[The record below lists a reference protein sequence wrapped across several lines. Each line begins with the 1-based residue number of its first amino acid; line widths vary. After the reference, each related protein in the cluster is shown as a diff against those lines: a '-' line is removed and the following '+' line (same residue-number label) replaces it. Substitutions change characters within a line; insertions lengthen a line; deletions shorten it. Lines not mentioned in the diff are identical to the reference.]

1 MKLYYVRNL
10 SSEVITLRDNYQVVL
25 SLQPAGQADDREPVS
40 ILAMSRSDFQS
51 YWAAGFLAV
60 YADPAYT
67 VAITR
72 SSDLSEALSDG
83 DIDERILSV
92 GNARYVPQSTVNSTL
107 PIAIFGSSL
116 TRGENGLSAG
126 QEWANVLATRLGVTV
141 QNYGQNGA
149 TVDMI
154 LTNQAAQA
162 DKYGQIQIIEMGAN
176 DIPLLETGAKSVS
189 TILAGY
195 GAAVG
200 RLSPVRPRFIVWG
213 PLDRGASEGA
223 STQRGKWTREI
234 EARLEATYGPA
245 FINVRKYMSER
256 GLADAGITPTAQDTT
271 DMAAGAIPQ
280 SLRFAGS
287 IHMNA
292 AGHAVQGKLFER
304 ALRDRAWF
312 TIPATQYDTYD
323 SIVTRGS
330 LLLVEPGHPAYGWSG
345 VPTGGTLLPNL
356 AAESAKSILGS
367 SVEVRPTWFKG
378 AAQAASNSIFER
390 STKGGLH
397 GIVSQTTGGMGATSV
412 NASGKGAGVAIPA
425 DIIAYLKANPA
436 NSYYIS
442 LWSNITRISGETT
455 AGLMPFLD
463 YIGNKVDPSSAYL
476 QYHASGLRRPLAV
489 PPLIAARE
497 PGTPDTLGPSIRTAG
512 VTGFTGTMANVD
524 AGYAAQW
531 GVPDATT
538 RNHLKTPSFVFYRY
552 VLEDLTVSGRTYAAA
567 DAADFA
573 AYTAA
578 VTTSG
583 GRYYGDTFTD
593 PATLA

>member
-1 MKLYYVRNL
+1 MTYTRPGIVSGVTKLTKSFFDNL
-10 SSEVITLRDNYQVVL
+10 L
-25 SLQPAGQADDREPVS
+25 
-40 ILAMSRSDFQS
+40 
-51 YWAAGFLAV
+51 
-60 YADPAYT
+60 
-67 VAITR
+67 
-72 SSDLSEALSDG
+72 DG
-83 DIDERILSV
+83 IDEKVDLTTA
-92 GNARYVPQSTVNSTL
+92 NATYVPQSTVDSTL

-116 TRGENGLSAG
+116 TRGENGLTAG

-162 DKYGQIQIIEMGAN
+162 DKYDQVQIIEMGAN
-176 DIPLLETGAKSVS
+176 DIPLLETGAKSVG
-189 TILAGY
+189 TIMAGY
-195 GAAVG
+195 GEAIS
-200 RLSPVRPRFIVWG
+200 RLTAVRPRFIVWG

-223 STQRGKWTREI
+223 TTQRGKWTREI
-234 EARLEATYGPA
+234 EARLAAAYGPS
-245 FINVRKYMSER
+245 FINVRKYLSER

-271 DMAAGAIPQ
+271 DMAAGAVPQ
-280 SLRFAGS
+280 SLRFPGS

-304 ALRDRAWF
+304 ALRDWAWF
-312 TIPATQYDTYD
+312 DIPTAQYDTYD
-323 SIVTRGS
+323 PMAIRGS
-330 LLLVEPGHPAYGWSG
+330 LLLIEPGHPAYSWSG
-345 VPTGGTLLPNL
+345 VPAGGTLLPNL

-397 GIVSQTTGGMGATSV
+397 GIVSQTTGGMGAAAV

-425 DIIAYLKANPA
+425 DIIAYLKANPTH
-436 NSYYIS
+436 SYYVS
-442 LWSNITRISGETT
+442 LWSNITRVSGETT

-463 YIGNKVDPSSAYL
+463 YIGKKVDPSASYL
-476 QYHASGLRRPLAV
+476 QYHASGLRRPIAV

-512 VTGFTGTMANVD
+512 VTGFTGTLADVD

-531 GVPDATT
+531 GIPDTTT